1 MARAPAKDL
10 ELTTLRDFLSATADN
25 PLSQVGD
32 LARAR
37 ALAARLAHRLERPLR
52 VLVAGEPGSGKSTLT
67 NALAGDPV
75 LPINNMPLDMP
86 PVFVR
91 HGTPRTSFAGWWGE
105 KDRRRSDTMNLR
117 ELAALVPDFIVV
129 QGEFPRLTDINLFDI
144 QGRQDMGTDG
154 SPLLETAGSADMII
168 WCSTAD
174 DPWKVRERQVWAK
187 LPKTLRQHS
196 LLAITHGDEPRFVH
210 DFPRI
215 YERAVQEAARHFTDV
230 VALNAPKAMAAVK
243 NGKVT
248 DSKSWTESGAEQIAD
263 ALDLAAATIKDE
275 IIREARAA
283 ISAPLA
289 QFIRDAQTGG
299 GSSRPAKAAPDILSD
314 EPAPPPAVV
323 AEPPPAPPPEPAP
336 APVAAPPAPAPLEVA
351 PPVVTPEPVVAP
363 PVVVPEPVEVAAP
376 VVEPEPVVSSPE
388 PVAEAPVVPE
398 VAAEPEP
405 VVELPPPPV
414 PAAAAAAA
422 RMAPKSDAKSK
433 AEPKPDAKAAP
444 KAEPKP
450 EPKAEPKAEAKP
462 EPKVEAK
469 PEPKA
474 EAKPEPKVEVK
485 APPAPSPKK
494 AEPAAAPKVEPAVNG
509 AKDHPLLTG
518 WNDKITAL
526 ITQIEGA
533 DEVDSGT
540 FLQSCCDIVM
550 DVSNAI
556 GEPGVLDGEAN
567 WLQSQFQDALDLLI
581 LLQIETGD
589 EAVEDASTVLLQL
602 ARDVSWLSTRAA

>member
-1 MARAPAKDL
+1 MARPLEKDA
-10 ELTTLRDFLSATADN
+10 ELTTLREFLAATADN
-25 PLSQVGD
+25 PLAQVGD

-52 VLVAGEPGSGKSTLT
+52 VLVAGETGSGKSTLT

-91 HGTPRTSFAGWWGE
+91 YGTPRTAFAGWWGE

-117 ELAALVPDFIVV
+117 ELAALVPDFIVI
-129 QGEFPRLTDINLFDI
+129 QGDFPRLNDINLFDI
-144 QGRQDMGTDG
+144 QGRQDMGADG
-154 SPLLETAGSADMII
+154 SQLLETAGSADMII

-196 LLAITHGDEPRFVH
+196 LLAVTHGDEPRFVH
-210 DFPRI
+210 EFPRI
-215 YERAVQEAARHFTDV
+215 YERAVQEAARHFNDV
-230 VALNAPKAMAAVK
+230 VALNGPKAMASVRG
-243 NGKVT
+243 GKVIDAQAWT
-248 DSKSWTESGAEQIAD
+248 DSGAEQIAD

-289 QFIRDAQTGG
+289 PFIRDAQHGVTTP
-299 GSSRPAKAAPDILSD
+299 RPTRSTTEVADT
-314 EPAPPPAVV
+314 V
-323 AEPPPAPPPEPAP
+323 AEP
-336 APVAAPPAPAPLEVA
+336 APVAAPPSPVAAPPAPVA
-351 PPVVTPEPVVAP
+351 ATPPAPSPPLAPEPKPEPAPVVAA
-363 PVVVPEPVEVAAP
+363 PEPEAKP
-376 VVEPEPVVSSPE
+376 QPEPE
-388 PVAEAPVVPE
+388 PVAEAPSI
-398 VAAEPEP
+398 
-405 VVELPPPPV
+405 VEPPPAPV

-422 RMAPKSDAKSK
+422 RMASAAK
-433 AEPKPDAKAAP
+433 P
-444 KAEPKP
+444 EPKP
-450 EPKAEPKAEAKP
+450 EPKSDAKAAAKSEAKP
-462 EPKVEAK
+462 EPK

-474 EAKPEPKVEVK
+474 EAKPEPKAAPKPEAK
-485 APPAPSPKK
+485 AETKPAEAPPAKPAAK
-494 AEPAAAPKVEPAVNG
+494 AETAAKPAAPTKPTEPANEV
-509 AKDHPLLTG
+509 KDHPLLTG

-533 DEVDSGT
+533 DEVDSST

-556 GEPGVLDGEAN
+556 SEPGVLDGEAN

-602 ARDVSWLSTRAA
+602 ARDVSWLSSRAA